1 MEMERVTQ
9 EFRGARCKAR
19 MEEWERAMAAQGFRR
34 ESFSGW
40 SGPGA
45 YKHGSLT
52 VARPKS
58 VAAARETYNEQTL
71 FKVFNALRRTGL
83 PERVAQDAITEMQNE
98 GILFR
103 ERVGV

>member
-1 MEMERVTQ
+1 MDERITQ

-19 MEEWERAMAAQGFRR
+19 MAEWERAMEAQGFRR

-52 VARPKS
+52 MVR
-58 VAAARETYNEQTL
+58 
-71 FKVFNALRRTGL
+71 
-83 PERVAQDAITEMQNE
+83 PERTPALA
-98 GILFR
+98 G
-103 ERVGV
+103 VGAGGPHYCPQCGVLHG

>member
-1 MEMERVTQ
+1 MEMERVSQ

-19 MEEWERAMAAQGFRR
+19 MEEWERAMEAQGFRR

-52 VARPKS
+52 MARPKP
-58 VAAARETYNEQTL
+58 VAAVGHFCPNCGARQP
-71 FKVFNALRRTGL
+71 VS
-83 PERVAQDAITEMQNE
+83 V
-98 GILFR
+98 
-103 ERVGV
+103 